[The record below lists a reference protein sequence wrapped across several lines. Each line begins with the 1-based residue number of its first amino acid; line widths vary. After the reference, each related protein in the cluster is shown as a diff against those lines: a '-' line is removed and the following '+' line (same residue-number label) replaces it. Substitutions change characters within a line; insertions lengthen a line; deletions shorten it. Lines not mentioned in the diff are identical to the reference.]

1 MQRRRASKLGLV
13 LLLQTSWCQ
22 VFLPASE
29 NWCSASVEQRLR
41 QKLIGLLFTR
51 SGRGP
56 GRHRCSRARGGG
68 GGGGSG
74 SGRVVTAVGVAA
86 VDVRTQRA
94 IQPGTLH
101 YSPAIERCL
110 CGKTRNMPLPLRV
123 GASET
128 ETWMLLLEVTLSC
141 HVMTMMVKPAMDV
154 LLLLFRCRC
163 RCCCCCQWISSRSGA
178 RADPSCAQAHLSRFA
193 GRPVHMPVHTYA
205 HSDRRLRTHI
215 YSYILK
221 CVRCVNC
228 GYTVV
233 GLRGLQKQ
241 HPWSGKGRFKMFNQ
255 ETRSTRKMNCQNSEN
270 NTVITSDQQLAFGK
284 RAKEA
289 CPTSEQKERVQ
300 IAPLC
305 RQESKRNVSTGT
317 LVWATAIWFL
327 GLSAPLPVATWLL
340 GFLGYSL

>member
-1 MQRRRASKLGLV
+1 MLPFHRNVATTLCRVA
-13 LLLQTSWCQ
+13 SWCQ

-41 QKLIGLLFTR
+41 QKLIDLLFTR

-86 VDVRTQRA
+86 VDVSTQCA

-101 YSPAIERCL
+101 YSPAIERFL

-154 LLLLFRCRC
+154 LLLLFRC
-163 RCCCCCQWISSRSGA
+163 CCCCQWISSRSGA
-178 RADPSCAQAHLSRFA
+178 RADASCAQAHLSRFT

-233 GLRGLQKQ
+233 GLRGLQK

-255 ETRSTRKMNCQNSEN
+255 ETRSTRKMNCQDSEN
-270 NTVITSDQQLAFGK
+270 NTLITSISNLLLARRQRKRVQLAPLIWKENK
-284 RAKEA
+284 R
-289 CPTSEQKERVQ
+289 SV
-300 IAPLC
+300 
-305 RQESKRNVSTGT
+305 SK
-317 LVWATAIWFL
+317 
-327 GLSAPLPVATWLL
+327 
-340 GFLGYSL
+340 